1 MDAIEERRRQREL
14 EKQRIQELLEQYRG
28 VWVYIE
34 KKDDDIHPVSLE
46 LLGAGRKLADK
57 LGTELAGVFIGEQL
71 SHLTDKVISYGAD
84 KVYTFDD
91 GIYSDYRTEPY
102 MKAFIYLS
110 EKYKPEICLFG
121 STTNGKDLAS
131 AVATDLKAGLT
142 ADTTVLDVNV
152 EDRLLEA
159 SRPAFGGNIM
169 ATILCKT
176 ARPQMATVRP
186 RVMKANDPDPARTGE
201 VVAEKLQVTEDEIKT
216 KVVKIVK
223 DLGKKVNLE
232 EADIIVAG
240 GKGLVDAK
248 GFALV
253 QELADVLGATVGASR
268 DAVEAGWIGHEYQIG
283 QTGVTVMPKIYIAI
297 GISGAVQHTVG
308 MQNSGTII
316 AINNDPE
323 APIFNFASH
332 GIVGDAFEIV
342 PKMIEE
348 LKSRMNGEV
357 QHV

>member
-14 EKQRIQELLEQYRG
+14 EKQRLKELLEQYRG

-34 KKDDDIHPVSLE
+34 QRGDDIHPVSLE

-57 LGTELAGVFIGEQL
+57 LEVDLCGVLIGYNLGDLANKAIA
-71 SHLTDKVISYGAD
+71 YGAD

-91 GIYSDYRTEPY
+91 VIFSNYRTEPY
-102 MKAFIYLS
+102 MKAFLYLA

-131 AVATDLKAGLT
+131 AVATDLSAGLT

-152 EDRLLEA
+152 EERLLEA

-186 RVMKANDPDPARTGE
+186 RVMKALEPDYTRTGTII
-201 VVAEKLQVTEDEIKT
+201 AESVQISEDEIKT
-216 KVVKIVK
+216 KVIEIVK
-223 DLGKKVNLE
+223 NVQKKVNLE

-240 GKGLVDAK
+240 GKGLGDEK

-253 QELADVLGATVGASR
+253 HQLAEVLGASVGASR
-268 DAVEAGWIGHEYQIG
+268 DAVEAGWISHAHQIG
-283 QTGVTVMPKIYIAI
+283 QTGVTVTPKIYIAI
-297 GISGAVQHTVG
+297 GISGAVQHIVG

-316 AINNDPE
+316 AINKDPN
-323 APIFNFASH
+323 APIFNYAH
-332 GIVGDAFEIV
+332 YGIVGDAFEIV
-342 PKMIEE
+342 PKLIEE
-348 LKSRMNGEV
+348 LKAKVHREV

>member
-1 MDAIEERRRQREL
+1 MEAIEERRRQREL
-14 EKQRIQELLEQYRG
+14 EKQRIKEMLEQYRG
-28 VWVYIE
+28 IWVYIE

-46 LLGAGRKLADK
+46 LLGAGRRLADK
-57 LGTELAGVFIGEQL
+57 LGAELSGVFIGHDL
-71 SHLTDKVISYGAD
+71 KGLTDKVIHYGAD
-84 KVYTFDD
+84 KVYCLDHE
-91 GIYSDYRTEPY
+91 IYKNYRTEPF
-102 MKAFIYLS
+102 MKAFITITD
-110 EKYKPEICLFG
+110 KYKPEICLFG

-152 EDRLLEA
+152 EERLLEA

-186 RVMKANDPDPARTGE
+186 KVMKAMDPDTSRTGE
-201 VVAEKLQVTEDEIKT
+201 VIHEFVDISEGEIKT

-223 DLGKKVNLE
+223 DLEKKVNLE

-240 GKGLVDAK
+240 GKGLGDAK
-248 GFALV
+248 GFELV
-253 QELADVLGATVGASR
+253 HQLADVLGATVGASR

-316 AINNDPE
+316 AINNDPD

-342 PKMIEE
+342 PKLIEE
-348 LKSRMNGEV
+348 LKSRVYGEV

>member
-1 MDAIEERRRQREL
+1 MEAIEERRRQREL
-14 EKQRIQELLEQYRG
+14 EKQRLLEALSQYRG
-28 VWVYIE
+28 VWVFIE
-34 KKDDDIHPVSLE
+34 QRGESIHPVSLE

-57 LGTELAGVFIGEQL
+57 LGIELSGVLIGDQVRPLAE
-71 SHLTDKVISYGAD
+71 TAIAYGAD
-84 KVYTFDD
+84 QVYLIDQPIFREYRSETF
-91 GIYSDYRTEPY
+91 
-102 MKAFIYLS
+102 MKAFVHVA

-121 STTNGKDLAS
+121 STINGKDLAS

-152 EDRLLEA
+152 EERLLEA

-186 RVMKANDPDPARTGE
+186 RVMRALDPDYSRTGKIIE
-201 VVAEKLQVTEDEIKT
+201 ERVEIDETQIKT
-216 KVVKIVK
+216 KIIEIVK
-223 DLGKKVNLE
+223 EVQEKANLE

-240 GKGLVDAK
+240 GKGLGDAK
-248 GFALV
+248 GFQLV
-253 QELADVLGATVGASR
+253 HQLAEVLGASVGASR
-268 DAVEAGWIGHEYQIG
+268 DAVEAGWISHAHQVG
-283 QTGVTVMPKIYIAI
+283 QTGVTVTPKIYIAI

-316 AINNDPE
+316 AINKDPN
-323 APIFNFASH
+323 APIFNFATL
-332 GIVGDAFEIV
+332 GIVGDAFEVV
-342 PKMIEE
+342 PKLIEE
-348 LKSRMNGEV
+348 IKANLYKEV

>member
-1 MDAIEERRRQREL
+1 MDAVEERRRQREL
-14 EKQRIQELLEQYRG
+14 EKQRIQELLNQYRG

-34 KKDDDIHPVSLE
+34 KKENDIHPVSLE
-46 LLGAGRKLADK
+46 LLGAGRKLANK
-57 LGTELAGVFIGEQL
+57 LGVELCGVLIGDQL
-71 SHLTDKVISYGAD
+71 DDLTHKVISYGAD
-84 KVYTFDD
+84 TVYTFNDP
-91 GIYSDYRTEPY
+91 IYALYRTEPY
-102 MKAFIYLS
+102 MKAFIYLAD
-110 EKYKPEICLFG
+110 KYKPEICLFG

-152 EDRLLEA
+152 EERLLEA

-186 RVMKANDPDPARTGE
+186 RVMKALDLDSSRTGK
-201 VVAEKLQVTEDEIKT
+201 VIAESIEITEDDIKT
-216 KVVKIVK
+216 KVVRIVK
-223 DLGKKVNLE
+223 DLEKKVNLE

-240 GKGLVDAK
+240 GKGLGDAK
-248 GFALV
+248 GFDLV
-253 QELADVLGATVGASR
+253 HQLAEVLGATVGASR
-268 DAVEAGWIGHEYQIG
+268 DAVEAGWIEHAYQVG
-283 QTGVTVMPKIYIAI
+283 QTGVTVTPKVYIAI

-316 AINNDPE
+316 AINKDPD

-342 PKMIEE
+342 PKLIAE
-348 LKSRMNGEV
+348 LKSKVYGEV